1 MAQLS
6 RPFQILLAATVLFAL
21 VWFVAL
27 RPHGSETT
35 SSSPSPV
42 ASTPA
47 STSAPT
53 AASSA
58 SPAKSTPVYHGA
70 APGLE
75 GLTRDINRAHGN
87 VAASQSQAQKAA
99 SASGET
105 AGQGPAV
112 TASSTTA
119 AVTSHKQPGASAST
133 TVTSTTKS
141 TTVVH
146 SKHAAAVPAGTVTK
160 SSVTVTKS
168 SKRGAPSHSVTVTK
182 TSVNA
187 APAQQVAVEKQL
199 KQGKVVLVLFWNPK
213 GSDDVAVHKELQAV
227 EKQQGGKIAVHYAL
241 ADQAGSFG
249 SITKTIQVYQTPTIL
264 LVNGKGLTTTL
275 TGFTDAFSIE
285 QTIGEAR
292 EAA

>member
-27 RPHGSETT
+27 RPHSTST
-35 SSSPSPV
+35 SSTPV
-42 ASTPA
+42 ASTPVSTPA
-47 STSAPT
+47 STAV
-53 AASSA
+53 ASS
-58 SPAKSTPVYHGA
+58 KVYHGA
-70 APGLE
+70 APGVE

-105 AGQGPAV
+105 TGQGPSV

-119 AVTSHKQPGASAST
+119 AVTSHKQPDASPST

-146 SKHAAAVPAGTVTK
+146 GKHAAAVPAGTVTK
-160 SSVTVTKS
+160 SSVIVTKS
-168 SKRGAPSHSVTVTK
+168 SKHGAPSHSVTVTK

-241 ADQAGSFG
+241 ANQAGSFG
-249 SITKTIQVYQTPTIL
+249 SITKAIQVYQTPTIL
-264 LVNGKGLTTTL
+264 LVNEKGLTTTL

-292 EAA
+292 EA

>member
-6 RPFQILLAATVLFAL
+6 RPFQIVLAATVLFAL

-27 RPHGSETT
+27 RPHSSETT
-35 SSSPSPV
+35 SSGSAPV

-47 STSAPT
+47 STPAPV
-53 AASSA
+53 AAA
-58 SPAKSTPVYHGA
+58 KAKAPAVRTHI
-70 APGLE
+70 E
-75 GLTRDINRAHGN
+75 GLTRAATHAREA
-87 VAASQSQAQKAA
+87 VAASQQAADKSAA
-99 SASGET
+99 ST
-105 AGQGPAV
+105 AEAPAQSAAV

-119 AVTSHKQPGASAST
+119 AVTSHRHGTSAST
-133 TVTSTTKS
+133 TATSTKQS

-160 SSVTVTKS
+160 SSVTVTKT
-168 SKRGAPSHSVTVTK
+168 KHGAPSHSVTVTK
-182 TSVNA
+182 TSVHA

-199 KQGKVVLVLFWNPK
+199 KQGKVVVVLFWNPK
-213 GSDDVAVHKELQAV
+213 GSGDVAVHKELQAV

-241 ADQAGSFG
+241 ADQVGSFG
-249 SITKTIQVYQTPTIL
+249 SITKAIQVYQTPTIL
-264 LVNGKGLTTTL
+264 LVNKKGLTTTL

-292 EAA
+292 QAA

>member
-27 RPHGSETT
+27 RPHSST
-35 SSSPSPV
+35 S
-42 ASTPA
+42 AGSTPA
-47 STSAPT
+47 AVTPVSTPAPA
-53 AASSA
+53 AASSSSA
-58 SPAKSTPVYHGA
+58 AKAATGSTRVYHGPV
-70 APGLE
+70 PGLE
-75 GLTRDINRAHGN
+75 GLTRDINRAHGA

-99 SASGET
+99 DASGET
-105 AGQGPAV
+105 AGHGPAV
-112 TASSTTA
+112 TASSTT
-119 AVTSHKQPGASAST
+119 VTSAKQGGASGSGVVKT
-133 TVTSTTKS
+133 TQSK
-141 TTVVH
+141 TVVH

-160 SSVTVTKS
+160 DSVTVTKS
-168 SKRGAPSHSVTVTK
+168 AKHGAPSHSVTVTK

-264 LVNGKGLTTTL
+264 LVNEKGLTTTL

>member
-6 RPFQILLAATVLFAL
+6 RPYQIALAATIFLAL
-21 VWFVAL
+21 VYFVAL
-27 RPHGSETT
+27 RPHSSETT
-35 SSSPSPV
+35 GSSPAPV

-47 STSAPT
+47 STPAPAT
-53 AASSA
+53 AAKA
-58 SPAKSTPVYHGA
+58 KAPAVRTHI
-70 APGLE
+70 E
-75 GLTRDINRAHGN
+75 GLTRAATHAREA
-87 VAASQSQAQKAA
+87 VAASQQAADK
-99 SASGET
+99 SASSSAEAPT
-105 AGQGPAV
+105 QSAGV

-119 AVTSHKQPGASAST
+119 TVTSHQHGASGST
-133 TVTSTTKS
+133 AATSTKQS

-168 SKRGAPSHSVTVTK
+168 SKHGTPSHSVTVTK
-182 TSVNA
+182 TSVHA

-199 KQGKVVLVLFWNPK
+199 KQGKVVVVLFWNPK
-213 GSDDVAVHKELQAV
+213 GSGDVAVHKELQAV

-241 ADQAGSFG
+241 ADQVGSFG
-249 SITKTIQVYQTPTIL
+249 SITKAIQVYQTPTLL
-264 LVNGKGLTTTL
+264 LVNKKGLTTTL

-292 EAA
+292 QAA